1 LDLVSVNE
9 RRGIVTK
16 SSALIAS
23 AVAAALTL
31 PATALGGPAPKP
43 AFDAE
48 KCFGIAKAGK
58 NDCQTANSACAQT
71 SKRDSQADAWV
82 YMPVGA
88 CVKVVGGSL
97 KPSRS

>member
-1 LDLVSVNE
+1 LVSAKG
-9 RRGIVTK
+9 RRSIVTRN
-16 SSALIAS
+16 SNALIAS
-23 AVAAALTL
+23 AVAAALTI

-71 SKRDSQADAWV
+71 SKRDGQADAWV

-88 CVKVVGGSL
+88 CARVVGGSL